1 MKLYCCPY
9 CFNDSFLQSEIEV
22 RSKQKGN
29 CSFCQTE
36 NISIIDPKE
45 LKNLFEPVLDIY
57 EKDKNGKSLFKLLQE
72 DWMIFSSDLN
82 EYNSNKLLDE
92 ISDIDTNENYSPTYQ
107 EKKQNVEQWESFR
120 EELKHNNRFFPN
132 NAPSIEMIRPL
143 GKYLGKKL
151 AKGKYLFRAR
161 VNIDGKPIAK
171 TDMGKPPK
179 KKSTNGRAN
188 PIGIPYLYVA
198 SSPETAIAE
207 IRGNKG
213 ERLSVAKFEILEDLE
228 LADLRNPRITVTP
241 FGLDDD
247 ELELIYTNLPFLELL
262 GNELS
267 KPIIP
272 REANLEY
279 LPSQYLS
286 EIIKQIGFDGIIY
299 KSSVSDGDNFVL
311 FDDRKVRAIK
321 VDQYQITDIIT
332 KSKIIKIESTN
343 DY

>member
-1 MKLYCCPY
+1 MKLYCCPN

-22 RSKQKGN
+22 KSKQKGN

-36 NISIIDPKE
+36 NISIIEPEE
-45 LKNLFEPVLDIY
+45 LNNLFEPVLDIY
-57 EKDKNGKSLFKLLQE
+57 EKDENGKSLFKLLQE
-72 DWMIFSSDLN
+72 DWMIFSSGIN
-82 EYNSNKLLDE
+82 EIDSNRLLDK
-92 ISDIDTNENYSPTYQ
+92 ISGIDTNKSYSPTYQ
-107 EKKQNVEQWESFR
+107 EEKQNIEQWEFFR

-132 NAPSIEMIRPL
+132 NAPSIEMVKPF

-151 AKGKYLFRAR
+151 PKGNFLYRAR
-161 VNIDGKPIAK
+161 VNSDGIPLGIAE
-171 TDMGKPPK
+171 MGKPPK

-198 SSPETAIAE
+198 SLPDTAIAE

-228 LADLRNPRITVTP
+228 LADLRDPRITVTP

-247 ELELIYTNLPFLELL
+247 ELELIYTNLPFLVLL

-286 EIIKQIGFDGIIY
+286 EIIKHIGFNGIIY
-299 KSSVSDGDNFVL
+299 KSSVSNGDNFVL
-311 FDDRKVRAIK
+311 FDDSKVQI
-321 VDQYQITDIIT
+321 VEVVQYQITDIIT
-332 KSKIIKIESTN
+332 KSKII
-343 DY
+343 

>member
-1 MKLYCCPY
+1 MKLFCCPN

-22 RSKQKGN
+22 KSKQKGN
-29 CSFCQTE
+29 CSFCKTK
-36 NISIIDPKE
+36 NTSIIEPGE
-45 LKNLFEPVLDIY
+45 LNELFEPVLDIY
-57 EKDKNGKSLFKLLQE
+57 EKDENGKSLFKLFQE
-72 DWMIFSSDLN
+72 DWIIFSSILN
-82 EYNSNKLLDE
+82 EIDSNKLLDK
-92 ISDIDTNENYSPTYQ
+92 ISGFNTDESYSPTYRK
-107 EKKQNVEQWESFR
+107 EKQNVEQWESFR

-132 NAPSIEMIRPL
+132 NAPSIEMIRPF
-143 GKYLGKKL
+143 GKYLGKILHK
-151 AKGKYLFRAR
+151 KRYLYRAR
-161 VNIDGKPIAK
+161 VNSEGTPIDIAE
-171 TDMGKPPK
+171 MGKPPK

-213 ERLSVAKFEILEDLE
+213 ERLSVAKFKILEDLE
-228 LADLRNPRITVTP
+228 LADLRDPRTTVTP

-286 EIIKQIGFDGIIY
+286 EIIKHIGFNGIIY
-299 KSSVSDGDNFVL
+299 KSSVSNGFNYVL
-311 FDDRKVRAIK
+311 FDDSKLQIVE
-321 VDQYQITDIIT
+321 VVQYQITDIIT
-332 KSKIIKIESTN
+332 KSKII
-343 DY
+343 

>member
-1 MKLYCCPY
+1 MKLYCCPN
-9 CFNDSFLQSEIEV
+9 CFNDSFLQSEIDV
-22 RSKQKGN
+22 RSTKKGK
-29 CSFCQTE
+29 CSFCQTN
-36 NISIIDPKE
+36 NISILEPEE

-57 EKDKNGKSLFKLLQE
+57 EKNEKGKSLFKLFQE
-72 DWMIFSSDLN
+72 DWLIFSQILN
-82 EYNSNKLLDE
+82 DDNLSKLLYK
-92 ISDIDTNENYSPTYQ
+92 ISGIDTNESYSPIYQ
-107 EKKQNVEQWESFR
+107 EERRNIEQWEAFR

-132 NAPSIEMIRPL
+132 NAPSIEMIRPF

-151 AKGKYLFRAR
+151 QKGNFLFRAR
-161 VNIDGKPIAK
+161 VNPDDTPINIAE
-171 TDMGKPPK
+171 MGKPPK

-213 ERLSVAKFEILEDLE
+213 EKLSIAKFVISEDLE

-247 ELELIYTNLPFLELL
+247 ELELIFTNLPFLELL

-267 KPIIP
+267 KPIVP

-286 EIIKQIGFDGIIY
+286 EIIKHVGFHGIIY
-299 KSSVSDGDNFVL
+299 KSSVSNGDNYVL
-311 FDDRKVRAIK
+311 FDDSKVQA
-321 VDQYQITDIIT
+321 VDVVQYEIIDIIT
-332 KSKIIKIESTN
+332 KSEKI
-343 DY
+343 

>member
-1 MKLYCCPY
+1 MKLYCCPN

-22 RSKQKGN
+22 KSKQKGN
-29 CSFCQTE
+29 CSFCLTE
-36 NISIIDPKE
+36 NISIIEPEE
-45 LKNLFEPVLDIY
+45 LNNLFESVLDIY
-57 EKDKNGKSLFKLLQE
+57 EKDENGKSLFKLLQE
-72 DWMIFSSDLN
+72 DWMIFCSDLN
-82 EYNSNKLLDE
+82 ENNSNKLLDK
-92 ISDIDTNENYSPTYQ
+92 ISSINTNERYSPTYK
-107 EKKQNVEQWESFR
+107 EEKQNVEQWESFR

-132 NAPSIEMIRPL
+132 NAPSVEMIRPF
-143 GKYLGKKL
+143 GKYIGEKL
-151 AKGKYLFRAR
+151 EKGKYLFRAR
-161 VNIDGKPIAK
+161 VNVDGKPINIDA
-171 TDMGKPPK
+171 MGKPPK
-179 KKSTNGRAN
+179 RKSTNGRAN

-213 ERLSVAKFEILEDLE
+213 ERLSIARFEILEDLE

-286 EIIKQIGFDGIIY
+286 EIIKHIGFNGIIY
-299 KSSVSDGDNFVL
+299 KSSVSNGDNFVL
-311 FDDRKVRAIK
+311 FDDRKVQI
-321 VDQYQITDIIT
+321 VEVVQYQITDIIT
-332 KSKIIKIESTN
+332 ISKII
-343 DY
+343 